1 MGKAPTPTLGEALD
15 LADEKPRPKKEK
27 LYNPA
32 SVPSRRGRRGQ
43 IMYLNLAAHAQ
54 LKTLAEDEE
63 TTMAKLIIEGI
74 NMVFEGRGL
83 KPLA

>member
-1 MGKAPTPTLGEALD
+1 MSKQPTPDLGAALER
-15 LADEKPRPKKEK
+15 ANEKPRPKKEK

-32 SVPSRRGRRGQ
+32 SVPSRQGKRGQ
-43 IMYLNLAAHAQ
+43 ILYLNLAAHGQ

-63 TTMAKLIIEGI
+63 TTMAKLILEGI
-74 NMVFEGRGL
+74 NMMFEARGL